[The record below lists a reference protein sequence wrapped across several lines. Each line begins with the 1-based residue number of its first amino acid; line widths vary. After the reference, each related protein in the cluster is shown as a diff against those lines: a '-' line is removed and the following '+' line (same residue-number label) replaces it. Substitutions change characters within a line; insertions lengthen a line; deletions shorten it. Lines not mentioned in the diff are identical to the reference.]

1 MLGSSIARQW
11 FSRRP
16 GDELIVI
23 TRDRVDLRDKA
34 ATGRLVA
41 EIAPDAVVHA
51 AALVGG
57 IAAKLATPTSYLLDN
72 LLLDTSVISAAI
84 DQRVPEL
91 LYIGSA
97 AMYPEHYR
105 QPFVESDVLAA
116 PLEPA
121 NEGYALA
128 KIAATKLC
136 EYASAQYGLDYR
148 VAVPS
153 NLYGPNDDFSASHGH
168 LIAATIGKVHA
179 AKVAGAS
186 SVLIWGDGTAR
197 REFTYSI
204 DLASWLV
211 GQVGR
216 LVEWPAILNLGVGD
230 DRSITEY
237 YELARDVVGYEGSFE
252 YDVTRPAGVHQRMLD
267 SSVARALGW
276 APTTSLESG
285 MAEVYASFL
294 AATDKKQRI

>member
-1 MLGSSIARQW
+1 
-11 FSRRP
+11 
-16 GDELIVI
+16 
-23 TRDRVDLRDKA
+23 
-34 ATGRLVA
+34 
-41 EIAPDAVVHA
+41 
-51 AALVGG
+51 
-57 IAAKLATPTSYLLDN
+57 
-72 LLLDTSVISAAI
+72 
-84 DQRVPEL
+84 
-91 LYIGSA
+91 
-97 AMYPEHYR
+97 MYPEHYR